1 MNAMTSMNANTFGR
15 GIWAA
20 LTALIVDR
28 PFTPA
33 RRARLRAARD
43 ADRAWATMM
52 AQGDDPATLDRLAA
66 IMSDKPL
73 VCDKCGGNVYVCRTI
88 GCDPEGA
95 ATNAAPPALL
105 MSGS

>member
-1 MNAMTSMNANTFGR
+1 MNAMTSMDGRTFGR
-15 GIWAA
+15 GIRAA

-33 RRARLRAARD
+33 RRARLRAA
-43 ADRAWATMM
+43 
-52 AQGDDPATLDRLAA
+52 LERLAS

-73 VCDKCGGNVYVCRTI
+73 VCDDCGGNVYVCRII

-95 ATNAAPPALL
+95 ARNTVSTALL

>member
-1 MNAMTSMNANTFGR
+1 MNAMTSMNTDTFGR
-15 GIWAA
+15 GIWVA
-20 LTALIVDR
+20 LKALIVDR

-33 RRARLRAARD
+33 RRARLRAAQE

-52 AQGDDPATLDRLAA
+52 AQGDDPATLDRLAS

-73 VCDKCGGNVYVCRTI
+73 VCENCGGNVYVCRTI
-88 GCDPEGA
+88 GCDPEGT
-95 ATNAAPPALL
+95 ATNTAPPVLL

>member
-1 MNAMTSMNANTFGR
+1 MNAMTSMDGRTFGR
-15 GIWAA
+15 GIRAA

-43 ADRAWATMM
+43 ADRAWATIM
-52 AQGDDPATLDRLAA
+52 AQGDDPATLERLAS

-73 VCDKCGGNVYVCRTI
+73 VCDDCGGNVYVCRII

-95 ATNAAPPALL
+95 ARNTVSTALL